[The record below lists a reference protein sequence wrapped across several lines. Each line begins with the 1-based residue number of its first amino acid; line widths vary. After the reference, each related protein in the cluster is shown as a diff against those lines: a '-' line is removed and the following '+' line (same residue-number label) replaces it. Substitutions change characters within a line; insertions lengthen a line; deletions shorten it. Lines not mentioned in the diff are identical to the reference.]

1 MGQGGG
7 QVAPPWEDAG
17 GGDEG
22 RGGERGVRLGLGD
35 EGERELGFAC
45 LYTPSQ

>member
-22 RGGERGVRLGLGD
+22 RG
-35 EGERELGFAC
+35 EREVCGWDWEMKERE
-45 LYTPSQ
+45 S